1 MKRSTC
7 KPLRQVLMIVNNMG
21 TVRSRVRSVQNV
33 QKNMG
38 ERSRDRTEDQPRDIE
53 DPPRDIEDPP
63 RDIEDPPRDIEDQP
77 RDVEDQR
84 RDIEGQPRDVEDQ
97 RRDIEGQPRDV
108 EGQPPTRP
116 LGQPRDAEDES
127 RDTGD
132 NATDDD
138 RSVKHDYST
147 SLANFPTELLVK
159 ILSYLPARD
168 RFMMR
173 NVSQRFRDV
182 SEMPLLWKE
191 CIWNYEPRHVS
202 SISKVLIEN
211 GEHVR
216 RIFFPAHL
224 TVKLV
229 HELASHC
236 TQVTHLSLPRDT
248 QVTLDDLEKLVR
260 TMTHLHQ
267 LDVFAEGKFIQKD
280 KVVSVTG
287 YRSWHEHIKGLLKV
301 TATSVKELNLR
312 VIKFSQAVRESIME
326 LASQGHTLPIINI
339 FGDGII
345 FNLSSLWV
353 ELHSKYESS
362 SFQIS
367 LYDYRQ
373 IPMNLYPLIPLKKFK
388 FGLSVT
394 PPFIQLSNYG
404 IVGIRKDIFCLSEYN
419 CYGKVRCSLTPVH
432 KLHNSSQII
441 PISYSHI
448 DSVSY
453 VDFSYLN
460 IDSNHLEQLAV
471 VCPNLQ
477 RLNLQE
483 NVNCLKH
490 LQGLRA
496 IVNTCQNLEGIN
508 LTKISVSQVE
518 SHVLLWELLS
528 SLKKLTHL
536 AIDICL
542 MKVSDGNKQKRI
554 MDMLKT
560 CQCLKALEITRGCIN
575 SCRDCTGITHFC
587 FSYFPSLTYCRMYC
601 FGYSALSYAITNC
614 HKLKYLYANNIDAL
628 NKSLLPLRIRKS
640 CNLEQLCIYSS
651 SLNLTDE
658 LLQVL
663 SANGQLERVV
673 LYVKSITVNGL
684 TILINNSPKL
694 TLLHVSMIY
703 IEPPCDDRMDVYIF
717 LGRPIEELA
726 IDRRDKYTEDRVK
739 NIFPHRELF
748 TVGNF
753 SVRVM
758 AGTTVFQE
766 KLDIDLV
773 DTDLN
778 SLWPSLKLDE
788 V

>member
-1 MKRSTC
+1 
-7 KPLRQVLMIVNNMG
+7 MG

-33 QKNMG
+33 PKNMG
-38 ERSRDRTEDQPRDIE
+38 ERSRDRT
-53 DPPRDIEDPP
+53 
-63 RDIEDPPRDIEDQP
+63 EDQP

-84 RDIEGQPRDVEDQ
+84 RDIEGQPRN
-97 RRDIEGQPRDV
+97 IEGQPP
-108 EGQPPTRP
+108 GQS
-116 LGQPRDAEDES
+116 RDAEDES

-132 NATDDD
+132 NVTDDG
-138 RSVKHDYST
+138 RSAVKHDYST
-147 SLANFPTELLVK
+147 SLANFPMELLVK

-229 HELASHC
+229 HKLASHC

-248 QVTLDDLEKLVR
+248 QVTLNDLEKLVR
-260 TMTHLHQ
+260 TMTCLHQ
-267 LDVFAEGKFIQKD
+267 LDVFVDELPSI
-280 KVVSVTG
+280 TR
-287 YRSWHEHIKGLLKV
+287 YRAWDEHIKGLLKI
-301 TATSVKELNLR
+301 TATKVKELKLR
-312 VIKFSQAVRESIME
+312 VIKFSWAVEKSIKE
-326 LASQGHTLPIINI
+326 LASKGYTLPIINI
-339 FGDGII
+339 FGNGIV
-345 FNLSSLWV
+345 FNLSSLWI
-353 ELHSKYESS
+353 ELHSTKYEPS
-362 SFQIS
+362 SFEIS

-373 IPMNLYPLIPLKKFK
+373 IPMNLYPLIPLRKFK
-388 FGLSVT
+388 FGPSVT
-394 PPFIQLSNYG
+394 PPFIQLSSYG
-404 IVGIRKDIFCLSEYN
+404 IVGIQKDIFCLSEYN
-419 CYGKVRCSLTPVH
+419 CYGKVRCSLTPMH
-432 KLHNSSQII
+432 ELHNSNQII
-441 PISYSHI
+441 PISYSHNI

-477 RLNLQE
+477 RLNLQG

-508 LTKISVSQVE
+508 FTKISVSRVE

-536 AIDICL
+536 AIDLCL
-542 MKVSDGNKQKRI
+542 MKASDADKQKCI
-554 MDMLKT
+554 IDMFKT
-560 CQCLKALEITRGCIN
+560 CQCLKALEITGDYIN
-575 SCRDCTGITHFC
+575 DCRECTDVTDFF
-587 FSYFPSLTYCRMYC
+587 FSYFPSLTYCRMYR
-601 FGYSALSYAITNC
+601 FRYSALTYAITNC
-614 HKLKYLYANNIDAL
+614 HKLKYLYEKDAC
-628 NKSLLPLRIRKS
+628 KESLLPLS
-640 CNLEQLCIYSS
+640 NNCNLKQLCIYSLF
-651 SLNLTDE
+651 LNLTDE
-658 LLQVL
+658 LVEVL

-673 LYVKSITVNGL
+673 LYVKSVTVNGL

-694 TLLHVSMIY
+694 TLLYVSMI
-703 IEPPCDDRMDVYIF
+703 EPLFDDIDSYTLRV
-717 LGRPIEELA
+717 LRARPPK
-726 IDRRDKYTEDRVK
+726 IDQQHTDRVK
-739 NIFPHRELF
+739 NMFPHRELF

-753 SVRVM
+753 SVRVI
-758 AGTTVFQE
+758 GGITVWG

-778 SLWPSLKLDE
+778 SLWSSLDSDKF
-788 V
+788 VN

>member
-1 MKRSTC
+1 
-7 KPLRQVLMIVNNMG
+7 MG
-21 TVRSRVRSVQNV
+21 TVRSCVGNR
-33 QKNMG
+33 
-38 ERSRDRTEDQPRDIE
+38 PR
-53 DPPRDIEDPP
+53 
-63 RDIEDPPRDIEDQP
+63 
-77 RDVEDQR
+77 
-84 RDIEGQPRDVEDQ
+84 G
-97 RRDIEGQPRDV
+97 
-108 EGQPPTRP
+108 
-116 LGQPRDAEDES
+116 AEDK
-127 RDTGD
+127 D
-132 NATDDD
+132 NAE
-138 RSVKHDYST
+138 HDYST
-147 SLANFPTELLVK
+147 SLVNFPTELLVK
-159 ILSYLPARD
+159 ILSYLPTRD

-182 SEMPLLWKE
+182 SETPLLWKE

-202 SISKVLIEN
+202 SIRKVLIEN

-229 HELASHC
+229 RKLASHC

-260 TMTHLHQ
+260 TMIHLHQ

-280 KVVSVTG
+280 EVVSITG

-312 VIKFSQAVRESIME
+312 VIKLSWAVRESIME
-326 LASQGHTLPIINI
+326 LASQSHTLPIINI
-339 FGDGII
+339 FGNGSV
-345 FNLSSLWV
+345 FNYNLSSLWV

-362 SFQIS
+362 SFEIS

-373 IPMNLYPLIPLKKFK
+373 IPMNLYPLIPLRKFK
-388 FGLSVT
+388 FGPSVT
-394 PPFIQLSNYG
+394 SPFIQLSSYG
-404 IVGIRKDIFCLSEYN
+404 IVGIQKDTFCLSEYN
-419 CYGKVRCSLTPVH
+419 CYGKVRYILTPMH
-432 KLHNSSQII
+432 KLYNDQNIPFGYSQ
-441 PISYSHI
+441 I

-453 VDFSYLN
+453 VDFSNLN

-477 RLNLQE
+477 RLNLQG

-496 IVNTCQNLEGIN
+496 IVNMCQNLEGIN
-508 LTKISVSQVE
+508 LTKISVSRVE
-518 SHVLLWELLS
+518 SHVLLWELFS

-536 AIDICL
+536 AIDLCL
-542 MKVSDGNKQKRI
+542 MKASNANKQKCI
-554 MDMLKT
+554 DMFKT
-560 CQCLKALEITRGCIN
+560 CQCLKALEITRDYINGC
-575 SCRDCTGITHFC
+575 RECTDVTDFY

-601 FGYSALSYAITNC
+601 FRYSALTYAITNC
-614 HKLKYLYANNIDAL
+614 HKLKYLYEKDAR
-628 NKSLLPLRIRKS
+628 KESLLPLS
-640 CNLEQLCIYSS
+640 NNCNLEQLCIYSL

-658 LLQVL
+658 LVQVL

-684 TILINNSPKL
+684 TTLINNSQKL
-694 TLLHVSMIY
+694 ILLHISMI
-703 IEPPCDDRMDVYIF
+703 EPLFNDIDVYAR
-717 LGRPIEELA
+717 LARPPE
-726 IDRRDKYTEDRVK
+726 IDQQHTDRVK
-739 NIFPHRELF
+739 AMFSHRESF

-753 SVRVM
+753 SVHVI
-758 AGTTVFQE
+758 AGTIIRG

-778 SLWPSLKLDE
+778 SLWPSLEPDGF
-788 V
+788 